1 MIVNENKGRLV
12 LNKLFEIRDQIHY
25 IHLQTD
31 SYAEHKALNTFYD
44 SFLTLADTFIE
55 TYQGLYG
62 KIGGK
67 LMFNVET
74 DVDSIHYLKSI
85 RSIFT
90 KSGLVRQS
98 FSEEDTHLHNIVDEM
113 LGLIDQT
120 LYMLTLV

>member
-1 MIVNENKGRLV
+1 MEFSKFISY
-12 LNKLFEIRDQIHY
+12 LFHSRTQAHMF
-25 IHLQTD
+25 HLQTP
-31 SYAEHKALNTFYD
+31 SFAEHKALNTFYD

-74 DVDSIHYLKSI
+74 DVDSIPYLKSI

-113 LGLIDQT
+113 LGLINKSKY
-120 LYMLTLV
+120 LLTLKY